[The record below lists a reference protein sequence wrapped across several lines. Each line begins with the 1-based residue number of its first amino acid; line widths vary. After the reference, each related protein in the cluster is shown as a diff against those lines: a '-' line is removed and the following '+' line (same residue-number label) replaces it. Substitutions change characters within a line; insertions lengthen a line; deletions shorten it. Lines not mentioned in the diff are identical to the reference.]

1 MTEILPSLLVEGSNY
16 LGITLLVCVYQSV
29 NSSWKSM
36 LGGLAKFIRSFKSHL
51 TDLSELI
58 QVILTASCLGR
69 FEGHVR

>member
-1 MTEILPSLLVEGSNY
+1 MSCSDRRPTKSAGGGQL
-16 LGITLLVCVYQSV
+16 TLLVCVYQSV
-29 NSSWKSM
+29 NSSWMSM

-69 FEGHVR
+69 FEGCVR